1 MADEEHEKK
10 IHWLSFWRVYIIV
23 GLVLIL
29 FFMRQDYN
37 QEQAQI
43 EAAEAEAQ
51 ARLSEQQTE
60 YASLVNQ
67 YENFSERSPLYERN
81 ERLGERRREAEDGVQ
96 ALMETEQVIR
106 RDLDGEDV
114 DDGEVDQA
122 REHFREVYGHEGYPN
137 TWLTDSQQEMN
148 LIGLGLQDEND
159 YSPFLVEITDE
170 GDFVGVVSGLIEDG
184 GVARAVPYYIYDIV
198 YRGSADEEH

>member
-1 MADEEHEKK
+1 MADKENDEK
-10 IHWLSFWRVYIIV
+10 IHWLSFWRVYVIA
-23 GLVLIL
+23 GLVLAL

-81 ERLGERRREAEDGVQ
+81 ERLGERRREAEEGVQ
-96 ALMETEQVIR
+96 ALMETEQTIR

-114 DDGEVDQA
+114 DDSEVEEA

-137 TWLTDSQQEMN
+137 TWLTDAQQEMN
-148 LIGLGLQDEND
+148 LIGLGLQDENG
-159 YSPFLVEITDE
+159 YSPFLVEITDDGE
-170 GDFVGVVSGLIEDG
+170 FVGVVSGLIEDG
-184 GVARAVPYYIYDIV
+184 GDRKSVV
-198 YRGSADEEH
+198 